1 MGQML
6 IWDNCKDDAGM
17 DLAEAFWVVRLY
29 CDMREEDKWERE
41 QETARQA
48 GFSPTQVA
56 QFRQSFVE
64 ADADGSGEL
73 SDAEILKVFDGLM
86 ALSMLQV
93 HRLKSEMSD
102 MGDSI
107 DFQEFLRL
115 MAIIVGKSL
124 DDGVVD

>member
-1 MGQML
+1 MGM
-6 IWDNCKDDAGM
+6 
-17 DLAEAFWVVRLY
+17 
-29 CDMREEDKWERE
+29 EEGKWERE

-73 SDAEILKVFDGLM
+73 SDAEILKVFGGIM
-86 ALSMLQV
+86 ALSTFQV
-93 HRLKSEMSD
+93 SKLKTEMSD

-107 DFQEFLRL
+107 DFTEFLRL
-115 MAIIVGKSL
+115 MAIIVGNSI
-124 DDGVVD
+124 DVEVDEEE